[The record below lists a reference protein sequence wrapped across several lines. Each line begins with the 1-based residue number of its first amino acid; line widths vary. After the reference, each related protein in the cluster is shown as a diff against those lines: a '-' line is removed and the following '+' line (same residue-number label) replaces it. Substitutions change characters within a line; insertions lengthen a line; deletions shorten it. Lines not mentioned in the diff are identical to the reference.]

1 MGADTVVMHLRTD
14 DEVAIGVAEAAGFTR
29 GTAVQHVTSTGQQ
42 IDFWEYVK
50 TAG

>member
-14 DEVAIGVAEAAGFTR
+14 DDIALAAAEEAGFIR
-29 GTAVQHVTSTGQQ
+29 GTALQHMTSTGQQ

-50 TAG
+50 TPG